1 MTLWTPLVTFPGII
15 SAILDP
21 KYTQKVKEKA
31 DCKYLYTLRA
41 TVFSSYTASWLYQE
55 SSSLKFRVVSFPEP
69 VNVTCLLSSWIMSL
83 SVVIQIELLIEI
95 SWRAID
101 YVVRSSSNF
110 RVCVTNPM
118 VYPSQLTE
126 SSISGSAFL

>member
-1 MTLWTPLVTFPGII
+1 M
-15 SAILDP
+15 
-21 KYTQKVKEKA
+21 
-31 DCKYLYTLRA
+31 
-41 TVFSSYTASWLYQE
+41 
-55 SSSLKFRVVSFPEP
+55 
-69 VNVTCLLSSWIMSL
+69 CLLSSWIMSL
-83 SVVIQIELLIEI
+83 SVIIQIELLIEI

-110 RVCVTNPM
+110 RVCVTNPT